1 MSQSGSKE
9 RGGLKGAVR
18 ALNALTVAI
27 YLFAAFQLFGHATA
41 QPRPTAA
48 PAALSVAAR

>member
-1 MSQSGSKE
+1 MSQSGTD
-9 RGGLKGAVR
+9 RGKLKRAVR

-48 PAALSVAAR
+48 RGAVSVAAR